1 MWIVSL
7 AFASFLIGLGGKI
20 VADLPRVEDSLEPS
34 QFVADRAALARL
46 QADAGRL
53 DADEREQGDERERA
67 NLALTAAG
75 NAYQSARSAYANWI
89 AARTSTSDPRQDPE
103 VLQRTRE
110 LDRLK
115 EQQRSA
121 QAQVEALDQRLLDTR
136 QAAQAARRGAALMLD
151 NAQSA
156 FERALF
162 LQELRVFGLRLALT
176 LPLLL
181 AAGWLVAKKR
191 RSDYWPLARGFV
203 LFALFAFFVELVP
216 YLPSYGGYVRYG
228 VGVLLT
234 ALAAH
239 YAIRAMRRYLEQRR
253 AAEQRTEAERR
264 SALTADEALKRMAA
278 GVCPSCERAIQST
291 GEVQPD
297 YCVHCGLRL
306 FDRCGRCE
314 TRKNVFFSYCPSC
327 GSGAR
332 AQTPPAGDAA
342 TATPR

>member
-46 QADAGRL
+46 QADARRL

-216 YLPSYGGYVRYG
+216 YLPSYGGYVRYL
-228 VGVLLT
+228 VGIVVTVLVGRQAIIALNRYLERQKLAEQLPDAQRREELSYDT
-234 ALAAH
+234 ALA
-239 YAIRAMRRYLEQRR
+239 RL
-253 AAEQRTEAERR
+253 
-264 SALTADEALKRMAA
+264 SK
-278 GVCPSCERAIQST
+278 GVCPGCERPVDLKNPEIDFC
-291 GEVQPD
+291 P
-297 YCVHCGLRL
+297 HCGIGLFDHCAACSTRKSAFAHFCHACGTSAKLRL
-306 FDRCGRCE
+306 ASE
-314 TRKNVFFSYCPSC
+314 
-327 GSGAR
+327 A
-332 AQTPPAGDAA
+332 
-342 TATPR
+342 